1 MRWKELDQQP
11 CPIARSLSILGDR
24 WTLLILRDCFL
35 GVRRFEAFQ
44 ASLAISRTILRD
56 RLNHL
61 VDNGL
66 LMRRAYQDNPERFE
80 YLLTPSGKSLQ
91 GVMLMLA
98 DWGNQQA
105 VGKGGPL
112 VSHVHKACGHAFRPV
127 LACSQCGEAVV
138 GSDVTTLAP
147 LKSYQSTT
155 IGSQ

>member
-1 MRWKELDQQP
+1 MRWKDLSDQP

-35 GVRRFEAFQ
+35 GFRRFEAFQ

-66 LMRRAYQDNPERFE
+66 LIRRAYQDNPARFE

-105 VGKGGPL
+105 VGQGGLL
-112 VSHVHKACGHAFRPV
+112 VTHVHKACGHEFRPLV
-127 LACSQCGEAVV
+127 ACSECGDRVV
-138 GSDVTTLAP
+138 GSEVVTVGVT
-147 LKSYQSTT
+147 
-155 IGSQ
+155 

>member
-1 MRWKELDQQP
+1 
-11 CPIARSLSILGDR
+11 
-24 WTLLILRDCFL
+24 LLILRDCFL

-61 VDNGL
+61 VNNGL

-80 YLLTPSGKSLQ
+80 YLLTHSGKSLH

-105 VGKGGPL
+105 VSAGGPL
-112 VSHVHKACGHAFRPV
+112 VSHVHKACGQTFRPV
-127 LACSQCGEAVV
+127 VACSACGEAVV
-138 GSDVTTLAP
+138 GSDVVTMGVRL
-147 LKSYQSTT
+147 
-155 IGSQ
+155 